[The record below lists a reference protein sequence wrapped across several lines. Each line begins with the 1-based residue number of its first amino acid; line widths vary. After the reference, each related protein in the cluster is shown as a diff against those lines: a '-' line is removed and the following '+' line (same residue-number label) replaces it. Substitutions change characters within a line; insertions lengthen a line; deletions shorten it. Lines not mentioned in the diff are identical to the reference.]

1 MFGLLRGFS
10 VDADG
15 GRSLVLHGSTEGS
28 MLGTGRRDAG
38 RFLHSSTRFHQTQ
51 SGEILIFSMY
61 PWQVLSSKIR
71 SLLMETDFL
80 LSNEHEF
87 GTHMTQ
93 LRFV

>member
-15 GRSLVLHGSTEGS
+15 GRRLVLHGSTEGS

-38 RFLHSSTRFHQTQ
+38 RFLHSSTRFRQAQ
-51 SGEILIFSMY
+51 SGEILIFSMF
-61 PWQVLSSKIR
+61 PWQVLNTKIR
-71 SLLMETDFL
+71 SPLMEGGVL
-80 LSNEHEF
+80 LSVERGF
-87 GTHMTQ
+87 GARKTQ

>member
-28 MLGTGRRDAG
+28 MLGTGRRDAD
-38 RFLHSSTRFHQTQ
+38 RFLHSPTRFYQAE
-51 SGEILIFSMY
+51 SGDFLIFSMS

-71 SLLMETDFL
+71 SLLKESDFL
-80 LSNEHEF
+80 LSNEHD
-87 GTHMTQ
+87 GVALVTQ
-93 LRFV
+93 LRCV